1 MITNYSY
8 PSFKSKLPP
17 ALPKSKNTTF
27 DFWPEFKNLCKKDG
41 KEKRLNELL
50 EKLYKNGDNN
60 ILALDYKPQNEYGT
74 INYYFQ
80 LYKDTENL
88 MADRNSKYE
97 YQRLFSS
104 RPLAGKEWVQYASSI
119 KEYLQV
125 NQDYKSQIGH
135 EHFKKLTDALLHTLN
150 KILTKGSKE
159 NKNIFIENQ
168 YKMKLPKKLLDT
180 LE

>member
-1 MITNYSY
+1 MITNYNY

-17 ALPKSKNTTF
+17 ALPKTKNTTF
-27 DFWPEFKNLCKKDG
+27 DFWPEFKDLCKKDG

-104 RPLAGKEWVQYASSI
+104 RPIA
-119 KEYLQV
+119 
-125 NQDYKSQIGH
+125 GH
-135 EHFKKLTDALLHTLN
+135 EWIQNERGTIHDMQQRTDFRSLTDALLDTLDR
-150 KILTKGSKE
+150 ILTKGSKE

-168 YKMKLPKKLLDT
+168 HKIKLDKGTIKS

>member
-27 DFWPEFKNLCKKDG
+27 DFWPEFKNLCKKEG
-41 KEKRLNELL
+41 KEKELHKLLDRLER
-50 EKLYKNGDNN
+50 NGDNN
-60 ILALDYKPQNEYGT
+60 ILALDYKPKNKYDIT
-74 INYYFQ
+74 NYYFL

-88 MADRNSKYE
+88 MIDRNSKDQG
-97 YQRLFSS
+97 QRLFSS
-104 RPLAGKEWVQYASSI
+104 RPIA
-119 KEYLQV
+119 
-125 NQDYKSQIGH
+125 GH
-135 EHFKKLTDALLHTLN
+135 EWIQNEKGTIHDMQQRTDFRSLTDALLYTLDR
-150 KILTKGSKE
+150 ILTKGSKE

-168 YKMKLPKKLLDT
+168 HKIKLDKGTIKS